1 VYPHEFEVTHVSSV
15 RVAVLALL
23 APILLGC
30 DALGDQHTQPP
41 PMRSMVP
48 PPSIGTP
55 IQPTS
60 ADEPIASSVPAA
72 PMMLIP
78 VDEREAVS
86 AAGGTLPISGG
97 TLLLSPKGDVAIA
110 ADPERDRVSIVN
122 VFFEQLAHNVEL
134 SPGDEPTRLVM
145 DGVGLVHVVLRGSA
159 QIATIDPGTGE
170 LRARRGVC
178 RAPRGIA
185 YDAAGDVLHVACETG
200 ELWTLPAAGGEPVRK
215 LSLPNGLRDVLV
227 DGDHLWV
234 SRFKSAELLRL
245 DADGRVTA
253 TLRPDVT
260 RTNRVLAATEVM
272 MPRFAP
278 NGAFRIALSDAGSV
292 VMLHQRALV
301 DAIKLDPSMPSSAN
315 GYYGG
320 DCGGIVESTVTVFMP
335 DGTTSTSG
343 ALPGTLAVDLSVG
356 AAGAV
361 VAFAGGTDV
370 AAPRAGFRTAS
381 NAAGVVVMALAQP
394 PALSSSP
401 TMSTTEVVVGC
412 ATGKSQATAGQIVA
426 VAQRSDGE
434 VIVAQSREPAQLE
447 ILKKPGGSSQ
457 SIIAFGGPSALDTG
471 HELFHRSPSGG
482 VTCAS
487 CHLEG
492 AEDGHVWTFD
502 PLGPRRTQAVN
513 VGLAGTEPFHWA
525 GDLPDLQALLAEVMV
540 VRMGGMHQSPA
551 RVEALA
557 DFMFG
562 LHAPPPSVSADDAAA
577 VRGKALFESPEVGCA
592 ECHAGAGIKSRESH
606 DVGTGETLQVPSLR
620 SIEYRAPFM
629 HDGCAPTLRARFDL
643 ACGGGDQHGHT
654 SQLSAAE
661 LDDLVAYQR
670 SL

>member
-1 VYPHEFEVTHVSSV
+1 VTHVSSM
-15 RVAVLALL
+15 RVAVLAVLV
-23 APILLGC
+23 PIMLGC
-30 DALGDQHTQPP
+30 DALGDRHAQPSP
-41 PMRSMVP
+41 IVSMAP

-55 IQPTS
+55 NDTTG
-60 ADEPIASSVPAA
+60 ADEPIASSVPVAA
-72 PMMLIP
+72 MISIP
-78 VDEREAVS
+78 IDEREAVS
-86 AAGGTLPISGG
+86 AAAGTLPISGG
-97 TLLLSPKGDVAIA
+97 TLLLSPKGDLAIA

-122 VFFEQLAHNVEL
+122 VFFELLAHSVKL
-134 SPGDEPTRLVM
+134 APGDQPSRLVM
-145 DGVGLVHVVLRGSA
+145 DGAGLVHVVLRGSA
-159 QIATIDPGTGE
+159 QIATIDPATGE
-170 LRARRGVC
+170 LRARRDVC
-178 RAPRGIA
+178 STPRGIA
-185 YDAAGDVLHVACETG
+185 YDAASDVLQVACETG

-227 DGDHLWV
+227 DGDQLWV

-245 DADGRVTA
+245 DADGRVMA
-253 TLRPDVT
+253 TFRPDAT
-260 RTNRVLAATEVM
+260 RTNRVLAATVAM

-278 NGAFRIALSDAGSV
+278 NGAFRIALADDGSV

-301 DAIKLDPSMPSSAN
+301 DAIKLDPNMPASAN

-320 DCGGIVESTVTVFMP
+320 NCGGIVESTITVFRP
-335 DGTTSTSG
+335 DGTTSVSG
-343 ALPGTLAVDLSVG
+343 ALPGTLAVDLAVG
-356 AAGAV
+356 AAGAA
-361 VAFAGGTDV
+361 VAFAGGPDASAPLPGLR
-370 AAPRAGFRTAS
+370 AASP
-381 NAAGVVVMALAQP
+381 AAGVVAMALAQP
-394 PALSSSP
+394 PVMSSTP
-401 TMSTTEVVVGC
+401 MAEIVVGC
-412 ATGKSQATAGQIVA
+412 AISEPQATAGQIVA

-457 SIIAFGGPSALDTG
+457 SIVALGGPSVLDTG

-492 AEDGHVWTFD
+492 GEDGHVWSFD
-502 PLGPRRTQAVN
+502 PLGPRRTQAAN
-513 VGLAGTEPFHWA
+513 VGLAGTEPFHWE
-525 GDLPDLQALLAEVMV
+525 GDMPDLQALLEEVMV
-540 VRMGGMHQSPA
+540 VRMGGVHQSPA
-551 RVEALA
+551 RVQALA

-562 LHAPPPSVSADDAAA
+562 LQAPPPSVTADDAAA
-577 VRGKALFESPEVGCA
+577 VRGKALFESAEVGCA
-592 ECHAGAGIKSRESH
+592 ECHAGAGIANRESH
-606 DVGTGETLQVPSLR
+606 DVGTGETLQIPSLR

-654 SQLSAAE
+654 SQLSDAD